1 MIYQIITS
9 DIQKYLESS
18 PSTKTWINLTTQ
30 GIVSNLINLVLVI
43 AFVAFL
49 FLLLLGGIQW
59 ITSGGDKESL
69 AKARGKLTS
78 AIIGIIIVI
87 SAWAILGLV
96 KDFFGIN
103 QGGKGPSSQYVCS
116 ALNGKKCRPGTL
128 SPGPCNYP
136 PEGNCCICKSSGL
149 WEKVTVNPSQCQVK
163 SGDCQ

>member
-1 MIYQIITS
+1 MTYQVVVS

-18 PSTKTWINLTTQ
+18 PSIKSWINLNAQ
-30 GIVSNLINLVLVI
+30 GIVSNLINLVLVV

-49 FLLLLGGIQW
+49 LLLLLGGIQW

-87 SAWAILGLV
+87 STWAILGLV

-103 QGGKGPSSQYVCS
+103 QKEKSTSSQYICP

-136 PEGNCCICKSSGL
+136 PEGNCCICKPSGL

-163 SGDCQ
+163 PGDCQ